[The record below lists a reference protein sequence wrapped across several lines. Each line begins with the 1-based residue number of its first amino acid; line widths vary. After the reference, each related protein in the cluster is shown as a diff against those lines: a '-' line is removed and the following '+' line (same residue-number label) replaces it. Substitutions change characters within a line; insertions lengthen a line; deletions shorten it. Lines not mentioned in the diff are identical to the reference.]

1 MLLSAILKR
10 MKYLIFIFFTALLAV
25 QPAYAAD
32 ALSVKLSGKILLQV
46 ESYGRAWYVDPTSHE
61 RYYMK
66 DGKTAYSIMRSL
78 GLGITNADLQ
88 RIPTQTNESGD
99 RSLVNRLRGR
109 ILLQVEENGEAWY
122 VNPEDGLRYYMK
134 DGEAAY
140 EMMRSFALGI
150 SNADLATIPVTP
162 DQIAPD
168 TAYNDVAYVLFND
181 GKLIEGY
188 GKDTILPLASMT
200 KLMTALVLLDTKPNW
215 DRTITISQEV
225 LDYPRKYVGNDATS
239 EVGISRGDTVK
250 LYDLWVAMLLSS
262 SNQSAAALVE
272 AQGFS
277 VEEFVELMNEKAKDL
292 GLTKTEFFDVAGLDA
307 HNVTTPYEMA
317 IIGKA
322 AFDQPIISEISV
334 LPSYTIS
341 AMDSTQ
347 AKKEISAVN
356 RNYSLFQFHP
366 DGVKTGYLVEAE
378 RNVVLKK
385 DTKIIVVMHALSMKQ
400 RNSIISNM
408 LD

>member
-1 MLLSAILKR
+1 
-10 MKYLIFIFFTALLAV
+10 
-25 QPAYAAD
+25 
-32 ALSVKLSGKILLQV
+32 
-46 ESYGRAWYVDPTSHE
+46 
-61 RYYMK
+61 
-66 DGKTAYSIMRSL
+66 
-78 GLGITNADLQ
+78 
-88 RIPTQTNESGD
+88 
-99 RSLVNRLRGR
+99 
-109 ILLQVEENGEAWY
+109 
-122 VNPEDGLRYYMK
+122 MK

>member
-10 MKYLIFIFFTALLAV
+10 MNYLIFIFFTALLAV

>member
-10 MKYLIFIFFTALLAV
+10 MNYLIFIFFTALLAV

-334 LPSYTIS
+334 LPNYTIS